1 MASAR
6 QSKQTLAIRQ
16 PVSVT
21 VQRLKI
27 QRADS
32 IKYLDIAKLSRAAKA
47 EFALGDIKIKGR
59 SSAIRAV
66 VRKGMVVAIRSELC
80 AGCQP
85 EKLSRDLLALLNVVR
100 RKIGSDGGSRRPV
113 PVATFLQQQMPE
125 RSECHLICFWGMCF
139 TCCGFPSD
147 SESWSCSRLGASY
160 EANPD

>member
-1 MASAR
+1 MARAGL
-6 QSKQTLAIRQ
+6 SKQTFAIPQ
-16 PVSVT
+16 QVSIT

-32 IKYLDIAKLSRAAKA
+32 LKYLDVAKLSRAGNA
-47 EFALGDIKIKGR
+47 EFELGHIKIKGR
-59 SSAIRAV
+59 SSAVRAV

-80 AGCQP
+80 AECQP
-85 EKLSRDLLALLNVVR
+85 EKPSRDLLALLEMVR
-100 RKIGSDGGSRRPV
+100 RRITSDGGSGRPV

-147 SESWSCSRLGASY
+147 SKSWSCSRLGRSY
-160 EANPD
+160 EANIA

>member
-6 QSKQTLAIRQ
+6 PKKQTLAIRR

-21 VQRLKI
+21 VQRLGI

-32 IKYLDIAKLSRAAKA
+32 VKYLDVAKLSRAAKA
-47 EFALGDIKIKGR
+47 EFELGHIKIKGR
-59 SSAIRAV
+59 KSTVRAV

-80 AGCQP
+80 AECQP
-85 EKLSRDLLALLNVVR
+85 EKLSRDLLALLEVVR

-113 PVATFLQQQMPE
+113 SVATFLQQQMPE

-147 SESWSCSRLGASY
+147 ADSWSCSRLGRSY
-160 EANPD
+160 EANSL